1 MRYNTLLPPITSPEL
16 RWLVVAVKFKTS
28 STSSPHHALRCP
40 RQENWD
46 ASDCHY
52 WVTSF
57 LSKLHYLFNEEAA
70 WQAPGYT
77 RHILSVLENNC
88 FAVVVDGDSKSFGGH
103 PVPGDVKRRCM
114 RQLQAWVVMV
124 ASILA
129 TEFPHHELLSS
140 FVVFDL
146 RVTTRTDLDA
156 DQGAGRDEALCR
168 LARACGVSAQGL
180 QAEVED
186 HFPVAKHLAVTQGL
200 SNWESW
206 RRAVGKTQSRP
217 STAERHPAGNLLPVL
232 SRYGAMQCST
242 SGVEQLFSQVQLH
255 MGRDRNHMT
264 DDRAFAEVKLIADG
278 KSIPDQKS
286 FLQGARAC
294 WLAWYGQQRAS
305 PAAQRLDAGVPR
317 KPKQDP
323 CCLEDLRGRFP
334 QQPLA
339 LRRSGHVG
347 S

>member
-1 MRYNTLLPPITSPEL
+1 
-16 RWLVVAVKFKTS
+16 
-28 STSSPHHALRCP
+28 
-40 RQENWD
+40 
-46 ASDCHY
+46 
-52 WVTSF
+52 
-57 LSKLHYLFNEEAA
+57 
-70 WQAPGYT
+70 
-77 RHILSVLENNC
+77 
-88 FAVVVDGDSKSFGGH
+88 
-103 PVPGDVKRRCM
+103 
-114 RQLQAWVVMV
+114 
-124 ASILA
+124 
-129 TEFPHHELLSS
+129 
-140 FVVFDL
+140 
-146 RVTTRTDLDA
+146 
-156 DQGAGRDEALCR
+156 
-168 LARACGVSAQGL
+168 
-180 QAEVED
+180 
-186 HFPVAKHLAVTQGL
+186 
-200 SNWESW
+200 
-206 RRAVGKTQSRP
+206 
-217 STAERHPAGNLLPVL
+217 
-232 SRYGAMQCST
+232 MQCST
-242 SGVEQLFSQVQLH
+242 SGIEQLFSQVQLH

>member
-1 MRYNTLLPPITSPEL
+1 M
-16 RWLVVAVKFKTS
+16 
-28 STSSPHHALRCP
+28 
-40 RQENWD
+40 
-46 ASDCHY
+46 
-52 WVTSF
+52 TSF

-88 FAVVVDGDSKSFGGH
+88 FGVVVDGDSKSFGGH

-242 SGVEQLFSQVQLH
+242 SGIEQLFSQVQLH

-294 WLAWYGQQRAS
+294 WLAWYGHQRAS